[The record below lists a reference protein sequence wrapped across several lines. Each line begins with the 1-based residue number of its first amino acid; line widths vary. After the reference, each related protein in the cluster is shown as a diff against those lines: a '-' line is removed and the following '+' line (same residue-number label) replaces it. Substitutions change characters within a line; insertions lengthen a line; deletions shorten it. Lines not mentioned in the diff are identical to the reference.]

1 MKNND
6 LVNHPS
12 HYTKNSITVK
22 YEPYDFLKYLNFT
35 IGSACKY
42 LIRYND
48 KGNPVE
54 DLYKAAWY
62 LEKEKTY
69 IQDRIILNNAI
80 NNTNDSDYIIS
91 LDIPNEIFYPFIYK
105 FNFLSILFGR
115 KKGYSIDSIT
125 ECLDKIYEK
134 IKELEPEEREDTEEP
149 EEEKEEPKTF
159 ESVIKELKD
168 YIYHNYYQWKALF
181 TQFIT
186 SQEYKDALENN
197 ASDIIEEIMTEAEK
211 NMCVFHENIKALSD
225 GDIDSIDSKEL
236 GVSIARILTI
246 FRLTIETGI
255 DCLDA
260 HDKQDTYV
268 YKGMKSFQKNFKREY
283 ILALLK
289 KLS

>member
-12 HYTKNSITVK
+12 HYTKNAITVK
-22 YEPYDFLKYLNFT
+22 YEPYNFLKYLNFT
-35 IGSACKY
+35 LGSACKY

-54 DLYKAAWY
+54 DLNKAIWY
-62 LEKEKTY
+62 LEKEKTDM
-69 IQDRIILNNAI
+69 QDSIIVDNY
-80 NNTNDSDYIIS
+80 DYIVT
-91 LDIPNEIFYPFIYK
+91 LEIPEEIFYPFVYK
-105 FNFLSILFGR
+105 FEFLSILFEK
-115 KKGYSIDSIT
+115 KKGYSINSIN

-134 IKELEPEEREDTEEP
+134 IEELKPEEKENTEEP
-149 EEEKEEPKTF
+149 EEEKEGLDTF

-197 ASDIIEEIMTEAEK
+197 ASDIIEEIMAEAEK
-211 NMCVFHENIKALSD
+211 YMCVFHENIKALSD

-236 GVSIARILTI
+236 GVGIARLLTI
-246 FRLTIETGI
+246 FKLTIETGI
-255 DCLDA
+255 DCLDD

-283 ILALLK
+283 VLALLK

>member
-12 HYTKNSITVK
+12 HYTKNAITVK
-22 YEPYDFLKYLNFT
+22 YEPYNFLKYLNFT
-35 IGSACKY
+35 LGSACKY

-54 DLYKAAWY
+54 DLNKAIWY
-62 LEKEKTY
+62 LEKEKTDM
-69 IQDRIILNNAI
+69 QDSIIVDNY
-80 NNTNDSDYIIS
+80 DYIVT
-91 LDIPNEIFYPFIYK
+91 LEVPEEIFYPFVYK
-105 FNFLSILFGR
+105 FEFLSILFEK
-115 KKGYSIDSIT
+115 KKGYSINSINK
-125 ECLDKIYEK
+125 CLDKIYEK
-134 IKELEPEEREDTEEP
+134 IEELKPEEKEDTEEP
-149 EEEKEEPKTF
+149 EEEKEELKTF

-181 TQFIT
+181 TQLIT
-186 SQEYKDALENN
+186 SQEYKDALEDN
-197 ASDIIEEIMTEAEK
+197 ASDIIEEIMAEAEK
-211 NMCVFHENIKALSD
+211 NMCIFHENIKALSD

-255 DCLDA
+255 DSLDD

-268 YKGMKSFQKNFKREY
+268 YKGMKSFKKNFNREY
-283 ILALLK
+283 VLALLK

>member
-12 HYTKNSITVK
+12 HYTKNAITVK

-35 IGSACKY
+35 LGSACKY

-54 DLYKAAWY
+54 DLNKAIWY
-62 LEKEKTY
+62 LEKEKTDM
-69 IQDRIILNNAI
+69 QDSIIIDNN
-80 NNTNDSDYIIS
+80 DYITS
-91 LDIPNEIFYPFIYK
+91 LCVPDEIFYPFIYK
-105 FNFLSILFGR
+105 FKFLSILFER
-115 KKGYSIDSIT
+115 KKGYSINSISK
-125 ECLDKIYEK
+125 CLDKIYEK
-134 IKELEPEEREDTEEP
+134 IEELKPEEKEDTKEP
-149 EEEKEEPKTF
+149 EEEKERLQTF
-159 ESVIKELKD
+159 ESIIKELKD

-181 TQFIT
+181 TQLIT
-186 SQEYKDALENN
+186 SQEYKDALEDN
-197 ASDIIEEIMTEAEK
+197 APDIIKEIMAEAEK

-255 DCLDA
+255 DSLND

-268 YKGMKSFQKNFKREY
+268 YKGMKSFQKTFNREY
-283 ILALLK
+283 VLALLK

>member
-35 IGSACKY
+35 LGSACKY

-62 LEKEKTY
+62 LEKEKTAM
-69 IQDRIILNNAI
+69 QDSIII
-80 NNTNDSDYIIS
+80 NDKDYIVS
-91 LDIPNEIFYPFIYK
+91 LDVPDEIFYPFINK
-105 FNFLSILFGR
+105 FKFLGILFER
-115 KKGYSIDSIT
+115 KNGYSINSIS

-134 IKELEPEEREDTEEP
+134 IEELEPEEREDTKEP

-225 GDIDSIDSKEL
+225 GDIDSINSKEL

-246 FRLTIETGI
+246 FKLTIETGI
-255 DCLDA
+255 DCLDD

-283 ILALLK
+283 VLALLK